1 MNFDR
6 REFRNALGSF
16 PTGIV
21 VVTAG
26 EGGNLRGITVNSFAS
41 VSLDP
46 PLILWCIAKSSRRYD
61 LFTKAAEFTV
71 SVLSEGERAAAEAIA
86 TAGEGELAG
95 VAWEACE
102 TGPAAIAGAV
112 AVFECTREVLYDG
125 GDHIIIVGRVHTF
138 RQRDGA
144 PLTFLRGRYGKIGE

>member
-1 MNFDR
+1 MTFDR
-6 REFRNALGSF
+6 REFRNALGRF

-26 EGGNLRGITVNSFAS
+26 EGRDLRGITVNSFTS
-41 VSLDP
+41 VALDP

-61 LFTKAAEFTV
+61 LFTNATEFTV
-71 SVLSEGERAAAEAIA
+71 SVLSENERAAAETIA
-86 TAGEGELAG
+86 TAGEGKLAG
-95 VAWEACE
+95 VACEASE

-112 AVFECTREVLYDG
+112 AVFECTREALHDG
-125 GDHIIIVGRVHTF
+125 GDHMIIVGRVHHF

-144 PLTFLRGRYGKIGE
+144 PLTFFRGTYHKVAN

>member
-1 MNFDR
+1 MSFDR
-6 REFRNALGSF
+6 RSFRNALGGF

-26 EGGNLRGITVNSFAS
+26 EGSNLRGITVNSFTS
-41 VSLDP
+41 VSLEP

-61 LFTKAAEFTV
+61 LFTNATEFTV
-71 SVLSEGERAAAEAIA
+71 SVLSEDGRAAAEVIA
-86 TAGEGELAG
+86 AGEGELAG
-95 VAWEACE
+95 VALEACE

-112 AVFECTREVLYDG
+112 AVFECSREVLHDG
-125 GDHIIIVGRVHTF
+125 GDHVIIVGRVHNF

-144 PLTFLRGRYGKIGE
+144 PLTFLRGRYGKISE